1 MLAEI
6 AEIAV
11 SVEELSRRLGDHDLA
26 AVTGARDP
34 RALVDVE
41 ADIALAGHGRLA
53 GVDPDPNPHGSA
65 VERGL
70 AFCSRGHGVGRARE
84 GYEERIA
91 LGVDLD
97 AVVPRERVA
106 EHPAV
111 LGEDV
116 RVAVTD
122 LLEQARRPFDVGEE
136 ERDRPARK
144 LPHADMIPR
153 GSGSAKLSAP
163 WRPPRRPL

>member
-1 MLAEI
+1 MA
-6 AEIAV
+6 
-11 SVEELSRRLGDHDLA
+11 
-26 AVTGARDP
+26 GAHDP

-41 ADIALAGHGRLA
+41 ADVALAGHGRLA

-70 AFCSRGHGVGRARE
+70 AFCSGGHGVGRARE

-116 RVAVTD
+116 RVAVTE
-122 LLEQARRPFDVGEE
+122 LLEQARRALDVGEE
-136 ERDRPARK
+136 KRDRAARE
-144 LPHADMIPR
+144 LPHANMIPFYDGLPSSRYDER
-153 GSGSAKLSAP
+153 GSSSAATSAATSCFSTIS
-163 WRPPRRPL
+163 

>member
-6 AEIAV
+6 AEVAV

-34 RALVDVE
+34 RALVDVQ

-53 GVDPDPNPHGSA
+53 GVDPDPNPYGST

-84 GYEERIA
+84 GYEERVA

-97 AVVPRERVA
+97 AVVPRERFA

-116 RVAVTD
+116 RVVVTD
-122 LLEQARRPFDVGEE
+122 LLEQASRPFDVGKE

-144 LPHADMIPR
+144 LPHADMISLCA
-153 GSGSAKLSAP
+153 GLA
-163 WRPPRRPL
+163 